1 MGCFSRGALHRNPT
15 ILLCPWRNKHRVRP
29 DNHSTTSASPLETPA
44 PPQTESPSSLPVC
57 SRLLRDRDPD
67 HPHLHR
73 PGFENLHRQQ
83 KHRDLVL
90 RGDQP
95 GCKLDFAVSS
105 SPFFKSKETNKPK
118 MYRLSSPAFPRTGL
132 CSSPSLPPST
142 HTETARPRVLTRLA
156 LFAKARGR
164 ARGMRAERAI
174 SSLYMSPRDNR
185 LLRFDPGLK
194 PMMGIARNTC
204 CRKRRT

>member
-15 ILLCPWRNKHRVRP
+15 ILLCPWGHKHRVRP

-73 PGFENLHRQQ
+73 PGLENLHRQQ

-90 RGDQP
+90 CGNQP
-95 GCKLDFAVSS
+95 WCKLDFAVLQVHSS
-105 SPFFKSKETNKPK
+105 SPRKLTNQKCIGYHRLHSHVRASVQVLRFHRQLIPKPRDLA
-118 MYRLSSPAFPRTGL
+118 YLCAWL
-132 CSSPSLPPST
+132 CSPR
-142 HTETARPRVLTRLA
+142 HGDGHGACARKEQ
-156 LFAKARGR
+156 FR
-164 ARGMRAERAI
+164 AYI
-174 SSLYMSPRDNR
+174 
-185 LLRFDPGLK
+185 
-194 PMMGIARNTC
+194 
-204 CRKRRT
+204 